1 MPNVSS
7 SKKLIN
13 SMRQAPDLERLLC
26 YQEGDLTKTNI
37 NMVSCKD
44 SPRLFK
50 YYEKMCTLPS

>member
-1 MPNVSS
+1 
-7 SKKLIN
+7 
-13 SMRQAPDLERLLC
+13 MRQAPDLERLLC